1 MAGQVF
7 VVVHCVRTRRPMT
20 GRFDKQKNGWNLA
33 ELHLREG
40 SDITQAGEDP
50 ERLEG
55 TFNVAS
61 EFTGCPECGNRAFV
75 RCDCGELC
83 CWPGGPGHHACVVC
97 GKESEVVVR
106 PIVEVHVDDFG

>member
-20 GRFDKQKNGWNLA
+20 GRFDEQHNGWKLA

-40 SDITQAGEDP
+40 PDITQAGEDP
-50 ERLEG
+50 ERLQG
-55 TFNVAS
+55 NFDVAS
-61 EFTGCPECGNRAFV
+61 EFTGCPECGNRSFV

-83 CWPGGPGHHACVVC
+83 CWPGGAGHYTCVVC
-97 GKESEVVVR
+97 GKAGNVFVR
-106 PIVEVHVDDFG
+106 PVVEVHVDDFG